1 MRNPAHR
8 PSGRSF
14 STLNPPG
21 ISALPLLAVVLLLAG
36 VAMSPGASPT
46 ATVQVDYTAPG
57 FVIPDH
63 GTLGA
68 ISASAN
74 FTYTYNGTGI
84 RTLFSQF
91 QLLDESGNAVPIRN
105 PDEAAGAGGDSLV
118 QLWSSKLY
126 PSGSDITI
134 NIEFLPDEALD
145 PDEKYRVRLVQVVDV
160 SNPLNGVDLGKS
172 ATELLGNTFVHF
184 HDGATEVVRLR
195 SATFSKPYRVRAG
208 ATSAQRGLG
217 FTPKVDL
224 YRYDPDAPAAKPSF
238 SLMLDLRNDLGTLI
252 TNTSVTAKLESLIGS
267 TDGAGGPAS
276 VTDVFVEGREVIFTP
291 APQLDPVNR
300 TYDLEVGI
308 SGTAGR
314 KQMAGV
320 RIFDFTGSLA
330 FGSIATTFTALESQP
345 PDNGPSGI
353 GRGSAIDVPVGA
365 ASIDGADGHTFGDGT
380 PLTVTVDAGGNATY
394 TGAGSV
400 AVSGPAQDDAN
411 KNDISFT
418 RSNITL
424 GTTGATAGTILVRL
438 PAGVGYRPD
447 KSSLVY
453 RNSISLSSVPL
464 GQDLSPGA
472 TSLDLGIAGG
482 YLHEESK
489 PVIYSINDL
498 DWETAGGVLVATA
511 VGVESLRKVK
521 LADLASASA
530 DLADPA
536 AAFKA
541 SNDHVYNGVNSILGG
556 EVEIGVDPD
565 GSGAVWA
572 SLNLAADS
580 FHPHMPYADP
590 VDPNQA
596 IGHAGGLVNIQGD
609 QPGAGSQLNGVAAF
623 EVPYDRACVDNPRS
637 AISCGAAGDVAM
649 VSVSPDGGSLEFT
662 RDGGLQ
668 SGAAVLHK
676 LKWGKDPNSANY
688 AHIVETNFDR
698 ASYLM
703 AGSSLSGGISAT
715 EPRAAGLG
723 QWMGVGA
730 ILYSGVDP
738 GLADTIR
745 PDTAA
750 YDETDNLIA
759 DYPGVTFRVA
769 DIGAMDAKSRLAGA
783 DTPLY
788 PLAQRGQYYVRRAGV
803 SGIHQADAFDEALTL
818 YGYDVKLTS
827 LQFSYLDNLN
837 EDSLTNGNVTI
848 PAPSNFIVDFSSL
861 KLTCPGG
868 LETATVENASPLELE
883 YWANAPLEPLAM
895 RFESDNGCDP
905 SVDACLVLAVEAR
918 AELFEQKLAGEMG
931 FRPSGHIATRDN
943 EVGTQPEFDSR
954 LKLPTVPMP
963 GPGNQTYT
971 FTPSQDAYFNDA
983 AAANAPAS
991 GSGFLCLFG
1000 TVDVPFFEDLK
1011 WNVHTRGVYTGST
1024 PLLYSVASGWSD
1036 GGETGFD
1043 NIFFDTSHRGFPAA
1057 TNPAAYRASSVQG
1070 GTYAVQA
1077 KQSWLGIPN
1086 AFEYDLKWDESG
1098 KAFSSLEV
1106 SKAFYTFELEHRAKF
1121 LSPEMAEITF
1131 GVAYDGVP
1139 NLNLA
1144 GFAADRLDD
1153 AVGYTSNIIDS
1164 VGREAADTLLD
1175 GIDAG
1180 KDMIASEAEDLLA
1193 PIIDGPLMTAVDEFL
1208 DDLYNL
1214 PGALDDKVNSADAA
1228 ALVASKIRG
1237 AAGPLQT
1244 SIDQAFAQSG
1254 AGSVQDTVDNN
1265 VAKLQQAI
1273 GTLNAPS
1280 TGMLQTNGVKKLMR
1294 SVVADQAPEFI
1305 GVVAGEI
1312 AGAAFDEFVN
1322 TPGLEEIRESLDQVD
1337 GQLDEVRSAIT
1348 DGANGL
1354 ADQIAA
1360 VTTPVNLQ
1368 AIADGVADTVE
1379 EEFGRYKLSDFVELP
1394 QIPRVQL
1401 RALIRQAIL
1410 DELLGS
1416 QILDVLQKQ
1425 LREYVQDAVAVVQK
1439 EIDSGIQQINS
1450 ALREVIATHLAEVDQ
1465 QINQEIVGPLS
1476 DLIGA
1481 GRLTGYAH
1489 INGDSLTELRVDGK
1503 FRFKVPEKMDFEGYL
1518 LIKQLTSDNR
1528 GGCIPPGTTV
1538 NEITIG
1544 ANKVPLEWISSGL
1557 KANVGVKFSIS
1568 SSLPVGLGG
1577 YFDMVGGPLDFESF
1591 KINDI
1596 KAALAFGAIPDSPF
1610 LSENYLA
1617 AAVDLEFSDY
1627 GLKGGMMFGRI
1638 CTLDPLI
1645 LIDPEV
1651 AAVLG
1656 DPPFTGAYVYGEAR
1670 LPINELIGIPSSC
1683 LLKVVVGAGAGAF
1696 YFAEGP
1702 TYGGK
1707 LVGEVKGEAICLVSI
1722 SGRMALVGAR
1732 QGNGPMKFNG
1742 NGKVK
1747 GKAGACPFCVKFNK
1761 SVKVSFQIA
1770 DGEIKSP
1777 SIDY

>member
-1 MRNPAHR
+1 MKTIALRLLNRIATFGVPG
-8 PSGRSF
+8 GRH
-14 STLNPPG
+14 L
-21 ISALPLLAVVLLLAG
+21 LPLVLLVAG
-36 VAMSPGASPT
+36 LGASPAAIPT
-46 ATVQVDYTAPG
+46 ATVEVDYTAPG
-57 FVIPDH
+57 FVIAGH
-63 GTLGA
+63 ATLGSIA
-68 ISASAN
+68 ASAN
-74 FTYTYNGTGI
+74 FTYTHNGTGSQ
-84 RTLFSQF
+84 TLIGEF
-91 QLLDESGNAVPIRN
+91 QLLDPDGNPVQIRGVDN
-105 PDEAAGAGGDSLV
+105 APGDGDETLTAFWTGKV
-118 QLWSSKLY
+118 
-126 PSGSDITI
+126 PSGSDVTI
-134 NIEFLPDEALD
+134 DVGIVPDEALD
-145 PDEKYRVRLVQVVDV
+145 PDKQYRVSLIDV
-160 SNPLNGVDLGKS
+160 FELSSISYIGKS
-172 ATELLGNTFVHF
+172 GTEAVGKTYVHF
-184 HDGATEVVRLR
+184 HNGATEVVRLR
-195 SATFSKPYRVRAG
+195 SATFTKPYRVRAG
-208 ATSAQRGLG
+208 DTAAGRGFG
-217 FTPKVDL
+217 FTPKIDL
-224 YRYDPDAPAAKPSF
+224 YRYDPGAPAAKPAF
-238 SLMLDLRNDLGTLI
+238 QIVLDLRSDLGGLV
-252 TNTSVTAKLESLIGS
+252 TNTTITAKPESLIGS
-267 TDGAGGPAS
+267 TDGSGGPAS
-276 VTDVFVEGREVIFTP
+276 VTDVFVNGREVVFTP

-300 TYDLEVGI
+300 TYDLSVGI
-308 SGTAGR
+308 GGTVGR
-314 KQMAGV
+314 KEMNGE
-320 RIFDFTGSLA
+320 RLFDFTGSLV
-330 FGSIATTFTALESQP
+330 FGTIATTFTSLESQP
-345 PDNGPSGI
+345 PDNGPSGS
-353 GRGSAIDVPVGA
+353 GRGSAVDIPVGG
-365 ASIDGADGHTFGDGT
+365 ASIDGAAGHTFGDGS
-380 PLTVTVDAGGNATY
+380 PLPVTVDAGGNATY
-394 TGAGSV
+394 SGAGPV
-400 AVSGPAQDDAN
+400 AVSGPAQDDAV

-418 RSNITL
+418 RSNIALSTS
-424 GTTGATAGTILVRL
+424 GATAGTILVRL
-438 PAGVGYRPD
+438 PKGVGYRPD
-447 KSSLVY
+447 KASLVY
-453 RNSISLSSVPL
+453 RNSLSIPSVPL

-472 TSLDLGIAGG
+472 AVVGLGVVAG
-482 YLHEESK
+482 YLHEETK
-489 PVIYSINDL
+489 PLIYPISSL
-498 DWETAGGVLVATA
+498 DWITGGTFEANAT
-511 VGVESLRKVK
+511 GVEPLNKFKV
-521 LADLASASA
+521 ADLESASP

-541 SNDHVYNGVNSILGG
+541 SNEHVYNGANGVIGG
-556 EVEIGVDPD
+556 TLEIGVDPD
-565 GSGAVWA
+565 GSGAIWT
-572 SLNLAADS
+572 SLTMAADD

-590 VDPNQA
+590 SDPSQA
-596 IGHAGGLVNIQGD
+596 IAHTGGLINLQGD
-609 QPGAGSQLNGVAAF
+609 QPGPGSKLNGVAAF

-637 AISCGAAGDVAM
+637 SIACGAAGDVAT
-649 VSVSPDGGSLEFT
+649 VSISPDGGTLDFT

-668 SGAAVLHK
+668 SGGAVLHK
-676 LKWGKDPNSANY
+676 LMWGKDPNSANY
-688 AHIVETNFDR
+688 AHIVETDFNR

-703 AGSSLSGGISAT
+703 AGSSLSGGIAGT
-715 EPRAAGLG
+715 GTRAAGAA

-738 GLADTIR
+738 GLAGTAR

-750 YDETDNLIA
+750 YDETDATIA
-759 DYPGVTFRVA
+759 DYPGVTFRVSDLA
-769 DIGAMDAKSRLAGA
+769 AMDAKSRLAGT
-783 DTPLY
+783 DTPSY
-788 PLAQRGQYYVRRAGV
+788 PLATRGQYYVRRAGV
-803 SGIHQADAFDEALTL
+803 SGIHQADAFDESLTL
-818 YGYDVKLTS
+818 YGYQVKLTT

-837 EDSLTNGNVTI
+837 EDSLTDGDVTI
-848 PAPSNFIVDFSSL
+848 PSPSNFVVDFSSL

-868 LETATVENASPLELE
+868 LETATIENAAPLQLE
-883 YWANAPLEPLAM
+883 YWANSPLDPLGM

-918 AELFEQKLAGEMG
+918 AELFEQKLSGELG
-931 FRPSGHIATRDN
+931 FRPNGQIATRDN

-954 LKLPTVPMP
+954 LKLPTVAMP

-1011 WNVHTRGVYTGST
+1011 WNVHTRGVFTGST
-1024 PLLYSVASGWSD
+1024 PLLYSVASGWTD
-1036 GGETGFD
+1036 GGKTGYD
-1043 NIFFDTSHRGFPAA
+1043 TIFFDSSHRGFPAA
-1057 TNPAAYRASSVQG
+1057 TNPADYRESSVQG

-1077 KQSWLGIPN
+1077 RQSWLGIPN

-1098 KAFSSLEV
+1098 KVFSSLEV

-1121 LSPEMAEITF
+1121 LSPETAEITF

-1139 NLNLA
+1139 KLNLA
-1144 GFAADRLDD
+1144 GFAADQLDD
-1153 AVGYTSNIIDS
+1153 AVGYAGNFIDS
-1164 VGREAADTLLD
+1164 LGRDAAQTLFD

-1180 KDMIASEAEDLLA
+1180 KDMVASGAEDLLA
-1193 PIIDGPLMTAVDEFL
+1193 PVIDGPLMTAVDEFL

-1244 SIDQAFAQSG
+1244 AIDDAFAQSG
-1254 AGSVQDTVDNN
+1254 VNSVQSVVDSN

-1273 GTLNAPS
+1273 GTLNAPD
-1280 TGMLQTNGVKKLMR
+1280 TGMLQTGGVKKLMR
-1294 SVVADQAPEFI
+1294 SAVADQAPEFI
-1305 GVVAGEI
+1305 GVVAGEL
-1312 AGAAFDEFVN
+1312 AGAAFDELIN
-1322 TPGLEEIRESLDQVD
+1322 TPGLQEIRSSLDSVD
-1337 GQLDEVRSAIT
+1337 GQLAEVRSAIT

-1354 ADQIAA
+1354 ADQIAL

-1439 EIDSGIQQINS
+1439 EIDNGLQQVNS
-1450 ALREVIATHLAEVDQ
+1450 ALRDVIATHLAGIDQ
-1465 QINQEIVGPLS
+1465 QINQEIVGPMS
-1476 DLIGA
+1476 DFIGA

-1518 LIKQLTSDNR
+1518 QIKQLTSDNR

-1544 ANKVPLEWISSGL
+1544 AKKVPLEWISPGL
-1557 KANVGVKFSIS
+1557 KADVGVKFSIS
-1568 SSLPVGLGG
+1568 GSTPVGLGG
-1577 YFDMVGGPLDFESF
+1577 YFDMLGGPLDFESF

-1596 KAALAFGAIPDSPF
+1596 NAALAFGAIPDSPYM
-1610 LSENYLA
+1610 SENYLA
-1617 AAVDLEFSDY
+1617 ASVDLEFSDY
-1627 GLKGGMMFGRI
+1627 GLKGGIMFGRT
-1638 CTLDPLI
+1638 CTLDPII

-1683 LLKVVVGAGAGAF
+1683 ILKVVVGAGAGAF

-1707 LVGEVKGEAICLVSI
+1707 LVGEVKGEALCLVSI
-1722 SGRMALVGAR
+1722 GGRMSLVGAR

-1761 SVKVSFQIA
+1761 SIKVSFQVA